1 MTDDVP
7 APGPHGG
14 DGATIARWLGVPVE
28 QVLDLSAS
36 LNPFAPDVEALVV
49 RHAAAVRRYGD
60 VAAAEERLAARLGV
74 DPGLLVSTAGAS
86 QAIALV
92 AAMRPDGYVVE
103 PEFSGYRRHL
113 RSVDPGSPRWRSNPH
128 SPSGRL
134 VPPDE
139 RAAIWDEAYWP
150 LATGTWTRGDHARGA
165 VVIGSLTKLLAC
177 PGLRLGYVLAPD
189 ASTAEALRAQRPE
202 WAVGALALEVAEDA
216 LDAIDLDDTARRVA
230 AARTALA
237 TAVAA
242 SGWDVDAAD
251 APWILVRGARG
262 LRAALA
268 RRAVVVRDCTSFGW
282 PDTVRIGIPDAGG
295 LDRLL
300 SALPHRKDP

>member
-1 MTDDVP
+1 MIGDVP
-7 APGPHGG
+7 AAGPHGG
-14 DGATIARWLGVPVE
+14 DGAAIARWLGVPVE

-36 LNPFAPDVEALVV
+36 LNPVAPDVEALVV
-49 RHAAAVRRYGD
+49 RHAAAARRYGD
-60 VAAAEERLAARLGV
+60 VAPAEERLAARLGV
-74 DPGLLVSTAGAS
+74 DPDLLVLTAGAS

-92 AAMRPDGYVVE
+92 AWARPDGHVVE

-134 VPPDE
+134 ARPDDL
-139 RAAIWDEAYWP
+139 ASVWDEAYWP
-150 LATGTWTRGDHARGA
+150 LATGTWTRGDHRNGA

-189 ASTAEALRAQRPE
+189 VSTAEQLRALRPE
-202 WAVGALALEVAEDA
+202 WAVGALALEVADDA
-216 LDAIDLDDTARRVA
+216 LDALDLADTARRVA

-242 SGWDVDAAD
+242 HGWDVDAAD
-251 APWILVRGARG
+251 APWILVRGAAG
-262 LRAALA
+262 LRATLA

-282 PDTVRIGIPDAGG
+282 PDTVRIGIPGPAD
-295 LDRLL
+295 LDRFL
-300 SALPHRKDP
+300 SALPPREDP